1 MGVRYLSPR
10 IPTLAH
16 GRAVLGSTAWT
27 TRSCH
32 SANARP
38 QRDCDSVDTAK
49 IQSTR
54 RTLQVS
60 EIFKSVQGEGPF
72 CGVPSIFLR
81 LGICNLSCVWCD
93 TSYTWLFNEKRLNK
107 VRQNI
112 AQHSSPAVRASK
124 TYNLQVYDK
133 SSELRRYSIAEISDQ
148 ISSLAQ
154 HSVRNIVITGGE
166 PLLHKKHIIPLIHP
180 FVDRGFSIEFE
191 TNGTISPDL
200 LGSYAQHIHFNVSPK
215 LSNSLQPYEQ
225 RINLDVLRQ
234 CLEFPSSVLKFVVDN
249 LDDVKE
255 LVDIVEAT
263 GAPPSRVHLMPQ
275 GSVS

>member
-1 MGVRYLSPR
+1 MFVRHFSLR
-10 IPTLAH
+10 IPSLGHALD
-16 GRAVLGSTAWT
+16 VLGGTIWT
-27 TRSCH
+27 TRLCH
-32 SANARP
+32 SVSARS
-38 QRDCDSVDTAK
+38 QKDCDRVETGKS
-49 IQSTR
+49 QSN

-72 CGVPSIFLR
+72 CGMPSIFLR

-93 TSYTWLFNEKRLNK
+93 TSYTWLFNEERLEK

-112 AQHSSPAVRASK
+112 AQHSTSSVPASK

-133 SSELRRYSIAEISDQ
+133 SNELRRYSIAEISDQ

-166 PLLHKKHIIPLIHP
+166 PLLHKKHLLPLIRP

-200 LGSYAQHIHFNVSPK
+200 LGPYAQHIHFNVSPK
-215 LSNSLQPYEQ
+215 LSNSLQPYHL

-234 CLEFPSSVLKFVVDN
+234 CLQFPSSVLKFVVDN
-249 LDDVKE
+249 PDDVKE
-255 LVDIVEAT
+255 LVDIVQAT
-263 GAPPSRVHLMPQ
+263 GVPSSRVYLMPQ